1 MTSKLTSI
9 NRLSAL
15 NKRLGVLV
23 VGTAMLALAGCAS
36 TATHQS
42 TGEYVSDA
50 VVTTRVKAAIVK
62 DPVLKATEINVETYK
77 GTVQLSGFVK
87 DKQAIAKASDVA
99 RSVDGVT
106 SVKNDIR
113 IK

>member
-1 MTSKLTSI
+1 MISKFTSI

-15 NKRLGVLV
+15 NQRLAVLV
-23 VGTAMLALAGCAS
+23 IGTAMLVLAGCAS

-106 SVKNDIR
+106 GVKNDIR